1 MIGWTCPICWVA
13 YFQASGKHLAS
24 HPSGTVERQDFRLW
38 LAVAFADRV
47 AVESQPDLPNWDVLA
62 PEHPVGRALDGLLE
76 AFPGQHVQ
84 LVDRTED
91 DRLAVAVVCVQ
102 HGYRA
107 AALKRL
113 GLSGATQRH
122 MRDMV
127 DNDLLPEIGSYEL
140 PPGAQAINESD
151 EQ

>member
-47 AVESQPDLPNWDVLA
+47 AVELAGDRLINGQDPGVL
-62 PEHPVGRALDGLLE
+62 HP
-76 AFPGQHVQ
+76 
-84 LVDRTED
+84 D

-122 MRDMV
+122 LLHMV